1 MQPDEKNQRTT
12 ESERE
17 SNMTTTSEQFLTA
30 ENIQTYTNHRFLK
43 FDHMLNLPRFRNLCQ
58 SAKLLY
64 TYMLDRLH
72 LSEKNSSRFSD
83 ERGLFIFFSYDEI
96 MEKIG
101 CAKAKAAGL
110 LSDLEQHGLIARKR
124 CIGSAKKKIYLPVIE
139 LTEAEQAQI
148 QVAEKQESHHCET
161 LLREIAERYHW
172 SESDVAAAIRKMF
185 AAFEITYGVGFTP
198 EDVQRGTVEKA
209 RFDNQTQE
217 SSEIELPIESD
228 LPQQDLPTD
237 DHSIDEKS
245 KEAKKDYETCFQQAK
260 SQVSGESGK
269 VHGSILETASEN
281 NTAREELA
289 SVMAWAYTTPKASL
303 KIGGVD
309 VSTSTI
315 CRKLQRITPQH
326 VSNIL
331 QNLKSTHSI
340 RNRKSYLLTCLFHEA
355 DTVRQTV
362 VRSCT
367 NRAAYQSFIYNLN

>member
-17 SNMTTTSEQFLTA
+17 SNMTTTAEQFLTA

-148 QVAEKQESHHCET
+148 QVAEKQESHHRET

-185 AAFEITYGVGFTP
+185 AAFEKTYGVGFTP
-198 EDVQRGTVEKA
+198 EDVQ
-209 RFDNQTQE
+209 
-217 SSEIELPIESD
+217 L
-228 LPQQDLPTD
+228 
-237 DHSIDEKS
+237 
-245 KEAKKDYETCFQQAK
+245 
-260 SQVSGESGK
+260 
-269 VHGSILETASEN
+269 
-281 NTAREELA
+281 
-289 SVMAWAYTTPKASL
+289 SL
-303 KIGGVD
+303 IH
-309 VSTSTI
+309 I
-315 CRKLQRITPQH
+315 
-326 VSNIL
+326 
-331 QNLKSTHSI
+331 
-340 RNRKSYLLTCLFHEA
+340 
-355 DTVRQTV
+355 
-362 VRSCT
+362 
-367 NRAAYQSFIYNLN
+367 